1 MHCINTYKKV
11 DGRRLAVRLPGRHP
25 DCSHFFFGQITQQST
40 STMLKM
46 PRAKGKANYKV
57 DIIIQVVESVL
68 PNGMQSWQEVAT
80 IYQHRSGELILR
92 DHDDIKRHWIE
103 KCCYKFKKLTG
114 DPGDP
119 KRDMILRC
127 QRIQQKIHEKTSFAI
142 MGVDSE
148 GDGSPALSVDPK
160 ELSEE
165 EVDEEDKVAA
175 HEMAVAREAAMAGS
189 RTTTPTN
196 VVDDGDADDGGF
208 AIVNLE
214 VVILPPFQHT
224 QKSAEGSFWPV
235 PCFNQTHQQLS
246 FTLEA
251 PM

>member
-1 MHCINTYKKV
+1 MQKHKFDINVAARSINFYVYIYLHKFFIDIKNINLAAARSILNIGCLICACMKLHKSHINGLPRSINFYVDIKVYIFCLHKNLSTWATWAGLGRQILYAFMHCINTYKKV

-127 QRIQQKIHEKTSFAI
+127 QRIHQRIQVKIHLQSW
-142 MGVDSE
+142 G
-148 GDGSPALSVDPK
+148 
-160 ELSEE
+160 
-165 EVDEEDKVAA
+165 
-175 HEMAVAREAAMAGS
+175 
-189 RTTTPTN
+189 
-196 VVDDGDADDGGF
+196 
-208 AIVNLE
+208 
-214 VVILPPFQHT
+214 
-224 QKSAEGSFWPV
+224 
-235 PCFNQTHQQLS
+235 QT
-246 FTLEA
+246 
-251 PM
+251 